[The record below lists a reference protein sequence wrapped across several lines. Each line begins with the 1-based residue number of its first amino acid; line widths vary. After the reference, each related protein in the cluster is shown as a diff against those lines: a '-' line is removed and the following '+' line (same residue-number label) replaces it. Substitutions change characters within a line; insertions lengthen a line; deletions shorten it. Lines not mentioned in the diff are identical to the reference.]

1 MIVWTL
7 LLVFTLAN
15 GDQLKQRVDTY
26 STLKEC
32 ITVSVKALETMKGRK
47 VKAQCVS
54 IEGALL

>member
-15 GDQLKQRVDTY
+15 GDQLRQRVETY
-26 STLKEC
+26 STFREC
-32 ITVSVKALETMKGRK
+32 ATEAIRALNALNRPT

-54 IEGALL
+54 GDGALI